1 MHTLVDNGPNAVLG
15 AEASNESNADY
26 GGTNDVAVRA
36 RIGRWSEE
44 AGYETWGDGYDEF
57 GERIVEEDR
66 GGEERDLEQ
75 PPEETEVSELG
86 DLWSGRSV
94 QEFWEEDTVG
104 YASEHY
110 VIELKEREPFGRGGR
125 YVLDRAAAGEPS
137 IVKRNEIRK
146 DQGAA

>member
-1 MHTLVDNGPNAVLG
+1 M
-15 AEASNESNADY
+15 
-26 GGTNDVAVRA
+26 
-36 RIGRWSEE
+36 GRWSEE
-44 AGYETWGDGYDEF
+44 VGYETWGDGYDKF
-57 GERIVEEDR
+57 GELIVEEDR